1 MSNSRHS
8 VAELRR
14 TLRHL
19 AKAEDALTAARYDVS
34 VARYDVSVALAR
46 AVSAHLAE
54 KRITQTEFAK
64 RHRVSKAF
72 VTDVLHHRRYSPA
85 LAKAL
90 TTGGADV

>member
-1 MSNSRHS
+1 MSNKTAA
-8 VAELRR
+8 VAELSRA
-14 TLRHL
+14 LRHL
-19 AKAEDALTAARYDVS
+19 ANAKDALTAAQHDV
-34 VARYDVSVALAR
+34 DVALAR

-85 LAKAL
+85 LAAAL
-90 TTGGADV
+90 TKGGADA